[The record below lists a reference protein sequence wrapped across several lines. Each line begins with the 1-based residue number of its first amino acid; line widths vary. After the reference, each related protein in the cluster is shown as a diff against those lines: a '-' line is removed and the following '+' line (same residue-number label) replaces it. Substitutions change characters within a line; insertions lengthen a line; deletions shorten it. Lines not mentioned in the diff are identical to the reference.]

1 MIERNS
7 PITEAELLGFV
18 DGQLSEAEHARI
30 AGLLESNPEQAALA
44 AEWRRQNEGAVS
56 DHRKQC
62 ADQARHLAVAS
73 CKALNQPGWC

>member
-44 AEWRRQNEGAVS
+44 AEWRRQNDGIRQLFSGYAKAKNDDPGTVS
-56 DHRKQC
+56 YT
-62 ADQARHLAVAS
+62 HL
-73 CKALNQPGWC
+73 